1 MRKSYLILIVL
12 VAGFFLLTGCASR
25 RQMNKMEAQLD
36 YLEKSNANIE
46 QKVNELDSLI
56 KVQEESQRQFLAQL
70 RSSIATFEQRLEQL
84 DYKLVDLNDR
94 IDRLAERPALVTT
107 TTPSQD
113 TSAASDTSAGTST
126 TVDPRV
132 VYNAAYKS
140 LVAGNNEIA
149 ILGFEEY
156 LKSFPNTE
164 LTDDAQYWL
173 GESYYNMDPP
183 NYEKARVEFQKLV
196 DNYPQSDRMASAK
209 FKLARSLEEL
219 GEQAEAITIYR
230 QVVDEYPQTAEA
242 NRSRVQLEGLGEAV
256 E

>member
-1 MRKSYLILIVL
+1 MRKFYLILIIL
-12 VAGFFLLTGCASR
+12 SAGLFLLTGCASR
-25 RQMNKMEAQLD
+25 RQLDKMETQLD

-46 QKVNELDSLI
+46 QKITELDSLI
-56 KVQEESQRQFLAQL
+56 QVQEESQRQFLAQL
-70 RSSIATFEQRLEQL
+70 RSSITTFEQRLEQL
-84 DYKLVDLNDR
+84 DYKLVDLTDR
-94 IDRLAERPALVTT
+94 INTLAEQPALVTQTPVQDTTAGSDT
-107 TTPSQD
+107 TTE
-113 TSAASDTSAGTST
+113 AST
-126 TVDPRV
+126 TVDPKV
-132 VYNAAYKS
+132 VFNAAYKS

-183 NYEKARVEFQKLV
+183 DYQKARMEFRKVV
-196 DNYPQSDRMASAK
+196 DNYPESDRMASAK

-219 GEQAEAITIYR
+219 GEQAEAIGIYR
-230 QVVDEYPQTAEA
+230 EIVGDYPQTAEA
-242 NRSRVQLEGLGEAV
+242 NRSKVQLEGLGEAV